1 MIVATMG
8 LSSGCIASRKFVRNE
23 VKTSSDTLNARV
35 DKTDGE
41 IKETRDNVD
50 RVNERVTTVDGR
62 VTTVDGKV
70 SDLDSRTTQG
80 MNALKG
86 DVNAVNT
93 KADRTNS
100 ALSNLDEKFAK
111 RNNFAVTTEKT
122 VLFKFDSDRL
132 DSAFNADLDEV
143 ASALTQNADAIVVLE
158 GHTDSTGNQ
167 EYNVRLG
174 ERRVEAVK
182 RYLAVEKN
190 VPVYKI
196 HVISFG
202 SARPVAD
209 NQSRDGREKNRSVSL
224 AVLVP
229 KMEGSTAANQ

>member
-1 MIVATMG
+1 
-8 LSSGCIASRKFVRNE
+8 
-23 VKTSSDTLNARV
+23 
-35 DKTDGE
+35 
-41 IKETRDNVD
+41 
-50 RVNERVTTVDGR
+50 
-62 VTTVDGKV
+62 
-70 SDLDSRTTQG
+70 

-100 ALSNLDEKFAK
+100 QLSTLDEKFAK
-111 RNNFAVTTEKT
+111 RNNFAVTSEKSI
-122 VLFKFDSDRL
+122 LFKFDSDRL
-132 DSAFNADLDEV
+132 DTAYTADLDEI
-143 ASALTQNADAIVVLE
+143 ASNLMQNPDAIVVLE

-174 ERRVEAVK
+174 ERRVEAVR

-190 VPVYKI
+190 VPVFKI

-202 SARPVAD
+202 SARPVASND
-209 NQSRDGREKNRSVSL
+209 SRDGREKNRAVSI

-229 KMEGSTAANQ
+229 KTDNSTAAVQ